1 MSKKSQTTGL
11 PKANKPASKAASQP
25 SAPSAR
31 QPRLLRE
38 THTKAERDAQI
49 QRILVLATGA
59 VLGITAIILIAALVF
74 DQLIIPGQ
82 AVARVNNETITVSEF
97 ERRVRIERF
106 FISSQINAAVNQ
118 YRSFGFDDATINQ
131 QLFSQP
137 PFSTYIN
144 ELNIPDQLGN
154 RVINTMVDDEVVR
167 QELARRGITVDQ
179 DAVQQQVNRFFG
191 FDPEAGLYTPTPT
204 LTPTTSPTPFVSPT
218 PSPTP
223 TETPIPTATPTSEA
237 TPTESPTEFPT
248 ATPTNTPDATQRAD
262 DFNRNRTDYYS
273 TLRSSA
279 SVSDADI
286 NAYFEALAMRQAL
299 RDAITA
305 DLPRT
310 TPFVN
315 VRHILVGSEE
325 EANQALAALN
335 AGESFAAMA
344 AAVSTDQSNK
354 DRGGDLGWSP
364 PSNYVEEFA
373 AAVTD
378 AEIGALIGP
387 IQTQFGWHI
396 IQVRGREDRD
406 MNDSDY
412 ERAQETRLTEYIEEL
427 RASAGSGI
435 EILDTWIDY
444 VPR

>member
-11 PKANKPASKAASQP
+11 PKANKPASKAAGQP

-38 THTKAERDAQI
+38 TQTKAERDAQI
-49 QRILVLATGA
+49 QRILVLVTGA
-59 VLGITAIILIAALVF
+59 VLGITAIILIGALIF
-74 DQLIIPGQ
+74 DQLIIPNQ
-82 AVARVNNETITVSEF
+82 AVARVNGETITVSEF

-106 FISSQINAAVNQ
+106 FLSSQINAAINQ
-118 YRSFGFDDATINQ
+118 YRAFGFDDATINQ

-154 RVINTMVDDEVVR
+154 RVINTMVEDELVR
-167 QELARRGITVDQ
+167 QEVARRGITVDQ
-179 DAVQQQVNRFFG
+179 DAVQKQINRFFG
-191 FDPEAGLYTPTPT
+191 YDPEAGLFTPTPT
-204 LTPTTSPTPFVSPT
+204 VTPTTSPTPFVSPT

-223 TETPIPTATPTSEA
+223 TETPIPTATPTSEV
-237 TPTESPTEFPT
+237 TPTEAPTEFPT

-262 DFNRNRTDYYS
+262 EFNRNRTDYYS
-273 TLRSSA
+273 ALRSNA

-286 NAYFEALAMRQAL
+286 NAYFETLAMREAL

-310 TPFVN
+310 TMFVN
-315 VRHILVGSEE
+315 ARHILVGSEE

-335 AGESFAAMA
+335 AGESFAALA
-344 AAVSTDQSNK
+344 AAISTDQSNK
-354 DRGGDLGWSP
+354 DRGGDLGWAP

-378 AEIGALIGP
+378 AEIGAIVGP
-387 IQTQFGWHI
+387 VQTQFGWHI
-396 IQVRGREDRD
+396 IQVRGREERE
-406 MNDSDY
+406 MNDSDF
-412 ERAQETRLTEYIEEL
+412 ERAKETRLTEYIQEL
-427 RASAGSGI
+427 RDAAGSGI
-435 EILDTWIDY
+435 EIFDTWIDY

>member
-11 PKANKPASKAASQP
+11 PKANKPVPKAASQP
-25 SAPSAR
+25 TAPSAR

-82 AVARVNNETITVSEF
+82 AVARVNGETITVSEF

-118 YRSFGFDDATINQ
+118 YRAFGFDDATINQ

-167 QELARRGITVDQ
+167 QELARRGITVNQ
-179 DAVQQQVNRFFG
+179 DAVQKQINRFFG
-191 FDPEAGLYTPTPT
+191 YDPEAGLFTPTPT
-204 LTPTTSPTPFVSPT
+204 VTPTTSPTPFVSPT

-223 TETPIPTATPTSEA
+223 TETPIPTATPTSEV
-237 TPTESPTEFPT
+237 TPTEAPTEFPT

-273 TLRSSA
+273 AVRSSA

-286 NAYFEALAMRQAL
+286 NAYFETLAMREAL

-335 AGESFAAMA
+335 AGESFAALA
-344 AAVSTDQSNK
+344 AAISTDQSNK
-354 DRGGDLGWSP
+354 DRGGDLGWAP

-378 AEIGALIGP
+378 AEIGAIVGP
-387 IQTQFGWHI
+387 VQTQFGWHI
-396 IQVRGREDRD
+396 IQVRGREERE
-406 MNDSDY
+406 MNDSDF
-412 ERAQETRLTEYIEEL
+412 ERAKETRLTEYIQEL
-427 RASAGSGI
+427 RNAAGSSI

>member
-11 PKANKPASKAASQP
+11 PKANKPIPKAASQP
-25 SAPSAR
+25 KAPSAR

-49 QRILVLATGA
+49 QRLLVLVTGA
-59 VLGITAIILIAALVF
+59 VLGITAIILIGALIF
-74 DQLIIPGQ
+74 DQLIIPNQ
-82 AVARVNNETITVSEF
+82 VVARVNGETITVSEF

-106 FISSQINAAVNQ
+106 LISSQINAAINQ
-118 YRSFGFDDATINQ
+118 YRAFGFDDATINQ

-179 DAVQQQVNRFFG
+179 EALQKQINRFFG
-191 FDPEAGLYTPTPT
+191 YDPEAGLFTPTPT
-204 LTPTTSPTPFVSPT
+204 ITPTTSPTPFVSPT

-223 TETPIPTATPTSEA
+223 TATPISEA

-273 TLRSSA
+273 AVRSSA

-286 NAYFEALAMRQAL
+286 NAYFETLALREAL
-299 RDAITA
+299 RDALSA

-335 AGESFAAMA
+335 AGESFAALA
-344 AAVSTDQSNK
+344 AAISIDQSNK
-354 DRGGDLGWSP
+354 ERGGDLGWAP
-364 PSNYVEEFA
+364 PANYVEEFA
-373 AAVTD
+373 TAVTE
-378 AEIGALIGP
+378 AEIGALVGP
-387 IQTQFGWHI
+387 VQTQFGWHI
-396 IQVRGREDRD
+396 IQVRGREERE

-412 ERAQETRLTEYIEEL
+412 ERAKETRLTEYIQQL
-427 RASAGSGI
+427 REAAGSGI

>member
-11 PKANKPASKAASQP
+11 PKANKPVSKAAGQP

-38 THTKAERDAQI
+38 TQTKAERDAQI
-49 QRILVLATGA
+49 QRILVLVTGA
-59 VLGITAIILIAALVF
+59 VLGITAIILIGALVF
-74 DQLIIPGQ
+74 DQLIIPNQ
-82 AVARVNNETITVSEF
+82 TVARVNGETITVSEF

-106 FISSQINAAVNQ
+106 FLSSQINAAINQ
-118 YRSFGFDDATINQ
+118 YRAFGFDDATINQ

-154 RVINTMVDDEVVR
+154 RVINTMVEDELVR
-167 QELARRGITVDQ
+167 QEVARRGITVDQ
-179 DAVQQQVNRFFG
+179 DAVQKQINRFFG
-191 FDPEAGLYTPTPT
+191 YDPEAGLFTPTPT
-204 LTPTTSPTPFVSPT
+204 VTPTTSPTPFVSPT

-223 TETPIPTATPTSEA
+223 TETPIPTATPTSEV
-237 TPTESPTEFPT
+237 TPTETPTEFPT

-262 DFNRNRTDYYS
+262 EFNRNRTDYYS
-273 TLRSSA
+273 ALRSNA

-286 NAYFEALAMRQAL
+286 NAYFETLAMREAL

-305 DLPRT
+305 DLSRT

-335 AGESFAAMA
+335 AGESFAALA
-344 AAVSTDQSNK
+344 AAISTDQSNK
-354 DRGGDLGWSP
+354 DRGGDLGWAP

-378 AEIGALIGP
+378 AEIGAIVGP
-387 IQTQFGWHI
+387 VQTQFGWHI
-396 IQVRGREDRD
+396 IQVRGREERE
-406 MNDSDY
+406 MNDSDF
-412 ERAQETRLTEYIEEL
+412 ERAKETRLTEYIQEL
-427 RASAGSGI
+427 RDAAGSGI